1 MRALIRFVGLVSASL
16 SLLTPFGCGP
26 ADARLTGDELV
37 VEQAISSGTTVQP
50 GSPVARST
58 LMFLSKETKGQHGC
72 SASLIDDSHAL
83 TAAHCGKGAARLTD
97 VVLLFA
103 TAYAPDAVTR
113 PVTAVFTRR
122 DWPFDGSGDI
132 SVVEFSGGVPSGFV
146 PVALASRLPIAA
158 KMPPLIHA
166 GFGQTT
172 STVNDRGT
180 LHAVPGVL
188 KEFLEGPARYVATDD
203 HGSICS
209 GDSGGP
215 DYVRVGTGDRL
226 VQVGVHVSGSCDNG
240 SVSVSTD
247 VRANID
253 WIRSTGARPKLD

>member
-1 MRALIRFVGLVSASL
+1 MRALIRLVSLVSASL
-16 SLLTPFGCGP
+16 SLLAPFGCGP
-26 ADARLTGDELV
+26 ADAGVARDELV

-58 LMFLSKETKGQHGC
+58 LMFFSKETKGQHGC
-72 SASLIDDSHAL
+72 SASLIDSSHAL

-103 TAYAPDAVTR
+103 TAYAVDAVTR

-132 SVVEFSGGVPSGFV
+132 SVLEFSGGVPSGFV
-146 PVALASRLPIAA
+146 PVALASRLPIAPE
-158 KMPPLIHA
+158 MPLIHA

-180 LHAVPGVL
+180 LHAVPGAL

-203 HGSICS
+203 QGSICS

-215 DYVRVGTGDRL
+215 DYVRVGGGDRL
-226 VQVGVHVSGSCDNG
+226 VQVGVHVSGSCENG
-240 SVSVSTD
+240 SLSVSTD
-247 VRANID
+247 VRANLD
-253 WIRSTGARPKLD
+253 WIRSTGARPRLD

>member
-1 MRALIRFVGLVSASL
+1 MRALIRFVGLASASL

-26 ADARLTGDELV
+26 ADAGFARDEVL
-37 VEQAISSGTTVQP
+37 VEQAISSGTTVLP

-58 LMFLSKETKGQHGC
+58 LMFLSKATKGQHGC

-83 TAAHCGKGAARLTD
+83 TAAHCGKGAASSNDL
-97 VVLLFA
+97 VLLFA

-113 PVTAVFTRR
+113 PVNAVFTRR
-122 DWPFDGSGDI
+122 DWPFDKSGDI
-132 SVVEFSGGVPSGFV
+132 SVLEFSGGLPSGFV
-146 PVALASRLPIAA
+146 PVALASRLPITP
-158 KMPPLIHA
+158 KMPLIHA

-180 LHAVPGVL
+180 LRAVPGAL
-188 KEFLEGPARYVATDD
+188 REFLKGPARYVATDD
-203 HGSICS
+203 QGSICS

-215 DYVRVGTGDRL
+215 DYVRVGSSDRL

-247 VRANID
+247 VRANLD